1 MKKVAFCGGLIFN
14 SNSETF
20 VQANI
25 LCEDGYIKDITRD
38 SIPYDYEII
47 SVEGKYVLPGLVDV
61 HTHGVGGYDFNYAND
76 KQIPEMCHTY
86 AKAGTTS
93 VMATLASDTVSH
105 LMNSIFAIN
114 QNRLRLRGGYAN
126 IIGIHMEGRYLNPE
140 MKGAHML
147 ELLAPPVQ
155 SELNTLALAMMP
167 PPIHFSMA
175 PELPGAKEFLKLASE
190 LSVTVGIA
198 HTNATYEEALE
209 AVKNGAR
216 SFTHTFN
223 AMTKVHHR
231 NPGAAICA
239 LNCNDAYAE
248 IICDGEHVHPAM
260 VRLAYKSKP
269 KDKIVLVTDS
279 MCATCAPEGYYK
291 IAGTDVYVK
300 NGRAVDVNGTLA
312 GSTLTMFKAMKNM
325 MAFCNISLN
334 EAIKYATINPARMV
348 KADFVGKIAK
358 CYRADFIT
366 VSDITNPEIDNVYI
380 GGCEVK

>member
-1 MKKVAFCGGLIFN
+1 
-14 SNSETF
+14 
-20 VQANI
+20 
-25 LCEDGYIKDITRD
+25 
-38 SIPYDYEII
+38 
-47 SVEGKYVLPGLVDV
+47 
-61 HTHGVGGYDFNYAND
+61 
-76 KQIPEMCHTY
+76 
-86 AKAGTTS
+86 
-93 VMATLASDTVSH
+93 MATLASDTVSH

-126 IIGIHMEGRYLNPE
+126 ILGIHMEGRYLNPD

-147 ELLAPPVQ
+147 ELLAPPVLN
-155 SELNTLALAMMP
+155 ELNTLALAMMP

-175 PELPGAKEFLKLASE
+175 PELPGAKEFLE
-190 LSVTVGIA
+190 LSKELNVTVGIA
-198 HTNATYEEALE
+198 HTNATYEQALE
-209 AVKNGAR
+209 AIENGAR

-269 KDKIVLVTDS
+269 KDKLVLITDS
-279 MCATCAPEGYYK
+279 MCATCAADGYYK
-291 IAGTDVYVK
+291 IAGTDVYVQ

-334 EAIKYATINPARMV
+334 EAIKYATINPAKMV

-358 CYRADFIT
+358 CYRADFIAI
-366 VSDITNPEIDNVYI
+366 SDITNPEIENVYI